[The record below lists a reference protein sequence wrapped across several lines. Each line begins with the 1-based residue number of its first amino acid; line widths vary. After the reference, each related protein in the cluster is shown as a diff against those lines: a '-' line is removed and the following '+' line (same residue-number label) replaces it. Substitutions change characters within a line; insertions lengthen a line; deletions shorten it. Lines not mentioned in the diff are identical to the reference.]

1 MYYILINTPAY
12 KVKHRYATRD
22 QVRKD
27 LAEEWKTLNE
37 EEKKVYMKMGREDQS
52 RYEGEMRCVEQG

>member
-12 KVKHRYATRD
+12 KVKHRLHTRD

-37 EEKKVYMKMGREDQS
+37 EEKNVYMEMGRSDQL
-52 RYEGEMRCVEQG
+52 RYQREMLCVEQG